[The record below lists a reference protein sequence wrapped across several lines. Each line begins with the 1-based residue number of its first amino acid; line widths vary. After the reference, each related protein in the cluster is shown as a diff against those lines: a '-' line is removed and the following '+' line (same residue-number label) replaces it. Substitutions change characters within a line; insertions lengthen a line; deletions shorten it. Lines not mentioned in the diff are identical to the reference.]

1 MSPHSPVSPW
11 KPHHNHRFSSL
22 AGRQTPI
29 DSEEKGSLSSRNP
42 DQAMRFAAH
51 QHVVSWIMATL
62 LLFVPPATQASACCC
77 LSMTPHS
84 VASPTK
90 KADGCC
96 PSAGKSRSDRRGCGR
111 CGANPGGARAEH
123 DCPCA
128 DRCSDHDPAGTADRL
143 AMPSKKPCISYL
155 LSSYSDSRRPA
166 ESDNL
171 GHGVSQRSRGCL
183 PLTSSVR
190 CALLGRF
197 LL

>member
-11 KPHHNHRFSSL
+11 KPHHNRRFSSL
-22 AGRQTPI
+22 ADRQAPI
-29 DSEEKGSLSSRNP
+29 DREEKGSLTSPHP
-42 DQAMRFAAH
+42 DLAMRFAAQ
-51 QHVVSWIMATL
+51 QHVVSRIMATL

-96 PSAGKSRSDRRGCGR
+96 PSAGKNRNDRRGCGR
-111 CGANPGGARAEH
+111 CGVSSEGARAQH
-123 DCPCA
+123 DCPCSGS
-128 DRCSDHDPAGTADRL
+128 CSDHDPAGAAGRL
-143 AMPSKKPCISYL
+143 ALPSKKPCISYL
-155 LSSYSDSRRPA
+155 LSPSSDSRRPA
-166 ESDNL
+166 ESGNL
-171 GHGVSQRSRGCL
+171 GDGASQRSHGCL